1 MEKEKGTKKK
11 RRGIKIYLMKRK
23 RRKLKDRIGK

>member
-1 MEKEKGTKKK
+1 MEKEKDTEKK

-23 RRKLKDRIGK
+23 GRKLKDRKGK